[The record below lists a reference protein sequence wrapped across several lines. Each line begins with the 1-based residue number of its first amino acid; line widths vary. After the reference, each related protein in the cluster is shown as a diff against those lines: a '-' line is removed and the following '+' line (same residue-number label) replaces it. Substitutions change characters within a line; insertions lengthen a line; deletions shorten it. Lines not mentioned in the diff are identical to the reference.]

1 MFVLNSVLNLIP
13 KLVLNL
19 VLKDVLNLILNLVP
33 NLFQNLALIWV
44 HNLVLGNM
52 KQDIGITAIH
62 RNIRPKRPNEVSD
75 CSGRNWWS

>member
-13 KLVLNL
+13 KL

-62 RNIRPKRPNEVSD
+62 RNIRPKYPNEVSD
-75 CSGRNWWS
+75 RSGRNWWS

>member
-13 KLVLNL
+13 KL

-33 NLFQNLALIWV
+33 NLFQNLALILV

-62 RNIRPKRPNEVSD
+62 RNIRPKYPNEVSD
-75 CSGRNWWS
+75 RSGRNWWS

>member
-19 VLKDVLNLILNLVP
+19 VLKDVLNLILKLVP
-33 NLFQNLALIWV
+33 NLFQNLALILV

-62 RNIRPKRPNEVSD
+62 RNIRPKYPNEVSD
-75 CSGRNWWS
+75 RSGRNWWS